1 METLGIKSRA
11 ASERGR
17 ARDEE
22 DREREAMKEAR
33 LVSNVNKV
41 IDTAAPTES
50 TESTESSATRTQR
63 NEI

>member
-50 TESTESSATRTQR
+50 TESSATRTQR